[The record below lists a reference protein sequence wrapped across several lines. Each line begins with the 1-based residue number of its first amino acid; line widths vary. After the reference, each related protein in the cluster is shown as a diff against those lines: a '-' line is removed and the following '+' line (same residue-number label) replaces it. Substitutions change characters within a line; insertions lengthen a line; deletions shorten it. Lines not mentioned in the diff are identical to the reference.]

1 MSRLGALLLAV
12 LAVLLTAGPVPA
24 AAAPAEGASADRVV
38 VVGVP
43 GLVWDD
49 VDPQATPAL
58 WALAE
63 RSPIGAVSVRA
74 ARATSCVLDGWAT
87 LGAGNRARFPAPDES
102 MPPVPLP
109 TVPLPPEAPADPGA
123 QPAQEQTPPLPPA
136 SPALSHCGLQER
148 LAAAGLADPQAAV
161 AATADDPATTRFG
174 AQPGA
179 LGAAVGCATVVGR
192 APALAVAA
200 PGVTIGQ
207 RDQLP
212 ADPGELL
219 TGCPLVL
226 VGLDDLVDAGEP
238 GLEESDTGTEPRPRA
253 AALAGID
260 AALGRLVEAV
270 AAAPGD
276 TLLLVQGI
284 SEVNDG
290 RAQLH
295 VGIASGPGF
304 GEPRWLTSASTG
316 RAPFVQLI
324 DVAPTVL
331 AALGLERPASMNG
344 QALQADGGRPPL
356 AEAIEVLEPADTA
369 ASVHYRSTGTFF
381 WALVLL
387 DAAVVGL
394 GLLAAGGRRRDRA
407 PRPAGER
414 LRRTLRPLALG
425 AAAVPVASYLAGLLP
440 WERAGLPRLALAGSV
455 VLAVAALGPWRR
467 HPLGPPVVVLAVTLG
482 TLVGD
487 VLTGSTL
494 ELNGLLGYD
503 PIVAGR
509 FTGYGNLGFGL
520 LAVSALLLTALL
532 ATVAGRRAPAGR
544 ARVGTAAVV
553 LGAGALTV
561 LVIGSPALGRDFGGV
576 LAALPG
582 FLLLAM
588 LLTGTRVTVPRMA
601 AVLALAVAAV
611 GALAYVDWLR
621 PPAERSHLGRFVE
634 QLLTGEAWT
643 VVTRKA
649 EANLGILFGSP
660 LAWLLPVALVAAV
673 WLVRPAAGRWGG
685 WVQRRLPDAL
695 RGPGLLRSRRDLLP
709 PGDLAVLRA
718 GLLAIALSL
727 ALGAAANDSGVALP
741 ATAASLLV
749 PLLVW
754 LAAAPRRPGGGA
766 AAEGDGTAAGPA
778 GEGADRVTVVSR
790 GSTAWNA

>member
-1 MSRLGALLLAV
+1 MSRLAALLLAV
-12 LAVLLTAGPVPA
+12 LAVLAVGTGTAGA
-24 AAAPAEGASADRVV
+24 ADDAIADRVV

-63 RSPIGAVSVRA
+63 GSPIGAVAVRA

-102 MPPVPLP
+102 VPPVPLP
-109 TVPLPPEAPADPGA
+109 TVPLPGEVPADPGA
-123 QPAQEQTPPLPPA
+123 APPQEQTQPVPPA

-148 LAAAGLADPQAAV
+148 LAGAGLADPQAAV
-161 AATADDPATTRFG
+161 AAVAADPATARFG
-174 AQPGA
+174 ARPAA
-179 LGAAVGCATVVGR
+179 LGEAVGCATVVGR

-200 PGVTIGQ
+200 PGVTVG
-207 RDQLP
+207 RREQLP

-238 GLEESDTGTEPRPRA
+238 ALEGSDTGTEPRPRA
-253 AALAGID
+253 AALAAVD

-270 AAAPGD
+270 RASPGE

-295 VGIASGPGF
+295 VGIASGSGF
-304 GEPRWLTSASTG
+304 SGDRWLTSASTG

-324 DVAPTVL
+324 DTAPTVL
-331 AALGLERPASMNG
+331 AALGLDRPASMNG
-344 QALQADGGRPPL
+344 QALQAGGERPPL
-356 AEAIEVLEPADTA
+356 AEAIGVLERANTA
-369 ASVHYRSTGTFF
+369 ASVHYRSTDAFF
-381 WALVLL
+381 WALVSL

-394 GLLAAGGRRRDRA
+394 GLLVAAGRRRDRA
-407 PRPAGER
+407 PRPAGDR
-414 LRRTLRPLALG
+414 LRGVLRPVALG
-425 AAAVPVASYLAGLLP
+425 AAAVPAASYLAGLLP
-440 WERAGLPRLALAGSV
+440 WERAAAPRLALAGSV
-455 VLAVAALGPWRR
+455 LLAALAVLAVAALGPWRR
-467 HPLGPPVVVLAVTLG
+467 SRLGPPVVVLAITLG

-520 LAVSALLLTALL
+520 LAVSALLLTAAL
-532 ATVAGRRAPAGR
+532 ATAAARRAPAGR
-544 ARVGTAAVV
+544 ARVATAAVV

-561 LVIGSPALGRDFGGV
+561 LVVGAPALGRDFGGV

-588 LLTGTRVTVPRMA
+588 LLTGTRVTVVRMA
-601 AVLALAVAAV
+601 AVLGLAVAAV
-611 GALAYVDWLR
+611 GSLAFLDWLR
-621 PPAERSHLGRFVE
+621 PAAERSHLGRFVE

-643 VVTRKA
+643 VVSRKA

-673 WLVRPAAGRWGG
+673 WLVRPAGGRRGG
-685 WVQRRLPDAL
+685 WLQRRLPGPL
-695 RGPGLLRSRRDLLP
+695 RGPGLLRGRGDRLP
-709 PGDLAVLRA
+709 PGDRTVLRA
-718 GLLAIALSL
+718 GLLAVALSL

-754 LAAAPRRPGGGA
+754 LATGPPAGGGGA
-766 AAEGDGTAAGPA
+766 DGTAAGPA
-778 GEGADRVTVVSR
+778 GDAADRVTVVSR
-790 GSTAWNA
+790 GSTAWHA